1 MKGKYLSKLNGNL
14 SDPKIVENEVWV
26 SYNHPPASQPI
37 IWLDFSEFPRV
48 GPVGSA
54 LCTFISSFPVLSQLC
69 ITIIATSLSSST
81 STEKA
86 VLTEN
91 FEEF

>member
-1 MKGKYLSKLNGNL
+1 MDYFDLTNQFNGYLS
-14 SDPKIVENEVWV
+14 DAKIVEYEVWV

-48 GPVGSA
+48 GPGGSA

-69 ITIIATSLSSST
+69 ITIIAPASVPLLQQR
-81 STEKA
+81 K
-86 VLTEN
+86 L
-91 FEEF
+91 F